1 MQRIYMDHSATTPLD
16 EEVLEVMLPY
26 LREIHGNPSSVHV
39 FGSEA
44 RKGLNEARE
53 KVAAALGASSPEEI
67 IFTSGATESNNI
79 AIQGVARA
87 LSSRGRHI
95 ITSSIEHHAVLDTVK
110 YLGQIGFEVTFLPVD
125 QYGMVDPDE
134 LAENITEDTI
144 LVSIMAANNEIGTIQ
159 PFEKIGEICRERGV
173 YFHTDAVQAIG
184 YLPFN
189 LKEQPVDMLSLSA
202 HKFYGP
208 KGIGALYC
216 RKGTKIRQLCFGG
229 AQERKIRPGT
239 ENLPGIVGLG
249 RAIELATTDIENR
262 SRNLAALRDR
272 LIRGLLEIEDIR
284 LNGHPQK
291 RLPGNVNV
299 SVLYVEGESLLLD
312 LDLKGVAA
320 SSGSA
325 CTSGSL
331 DPSHVLM
338 AIGLDHQTAQGS
350 LRLSLGKSNTVA
362 EIDYTVKCLK
372 EIVERLRKMS
382 PVLKK

>member
-1 MQRIYMDHSATTPLD
+1 MQGVYLDHGATTPLD
-16 EEVLEVMLPY
+16 EEVLEAMLPY
-26 LREIHGNPSSVHV
+26 LKEIHGNPSSVHS
-39 FGSEA
+39 FGSKA

-53 KVAAALGASSPEEI
+53 KVAAALNASPEEI
-67 IFTSGATESNNI
+67 FFTSGATEANNI

-95 ITSSIEHHAVLDTVK
+95 ITSSIEHHAVLDTVH
-110 YLGQIGFEVTFLPVD
+110 YLGQVGFDVTFLPVD
-125 QYGMVDPDE
+125 RYGIVDLDA
-134 LAENITEDTI
+134 LVDSITEDTI
-144 LVSIMAANNEIGTIQ
+144 LVTVMTANNEIGTIQ
-159 PFEKIGEICRERGV
+159 PIEKIAEICRERGI

-184 YLPFN
+184 HLPIN
-189 LKEQPVDMLSLSA
+189 LKEQPIDMLSLSA

-208 KGIGALYC
+208 KGVGALYC
-216 RKGTKIRQLCFGG
+216 RKGTKIGQLCFGG
-229 AQERKIRPGT
+229 AQERKLRPGT

-249 RAIELATTDIENR
+249 RAIELATSDIENK
-262 SRNLAALRDR
+262 SKNLAALRDR
-272 LIRGLLEIEDIR
+272 LIRGLLEIEDVR

-312 LDLKGVAA
+312 LNLKGVAA

-331 DPSHVLM
+331 EPSHVLT

-350 LRLSLGKSNTVA
+350 LRLSLGKSNTA
-362 EIDYTVKCLK
+362 GEIDYTINSMK
-372 EIVERLRKMS
+372 EIVQRLRKMS

>member
-1 MQRIYMDHSATTPLD
+1 MQRVYMDHGATTPLD
-16 EEVLEVMLPY
+16 KEVLEAMLPY
-26 LREIHGNPSSVHV
+26 LKEIHGNPSSVHS
-39 FGSEA
+39 FGSKA
-44 RKGLNEARE
+44 RKGLNGARE
-53 KVAAALGASSPEEI
+53 KVAAALGASPEEI
-67 IFTSGATESNNI
+67 FFTSGATEADNI

-95 ITSSIEHHAVLDTVK
+95 ITSSIEHHAVMDTVH
-110 YLGQIGFEVTFLPVD
+110 YLGQIGFDVTFLPVD

-134 LAENITEDTI
+134 LAESITEDTI
-144 LVSIMAANNEIGTIQ
+144 LVTIMTANNEIGTIQ
-159 PFEKIGEICRERGV
+159 PIEKIGEICRERGV

-184 YLPFN
+184 HLPID

-208 KGIGALYC
+208 KGVGALYC
-216 RKGTKIRQLCFGG
+216 RKGTKIRQVCFGG

-249 RAIELATTDIENR
+249 RAIELATRDIENK
-262 SRNLAALRDR
+262 SKNLAALRDR
-272 LIRGLLEIEDIR
+272 LIRGLLEIEDVR

-331 DPSHVLM
+331 DPSHVLT

-350 LRLSLGKSNTVA
+350 LRLSLGKSNTA
-362 EIDYTVKCLK
+362 GEIDYTVNSMK
-372 EIVERLRKMS
+372 EIVRRLRKMS